1 MQRQGMACSLHWLWR
16 TAKPVLAA
24 RSEIREW
31 TDRLAGELA
40 AADADAVLL
49 HYSVFSYAHRGVPLF
64 VHPTLSGLAD
74 TGLPLISLLHEF
86 AFPWRLDG
94 LRGKVWAVT
103 QRALLIELT
112 RASRALVLTTDFR
125 AEWLASRAW
134 LPRRP
139 CVVAPVFSNLPESA
153 SRPTADRTAH
163 TLGMFGYSY
172 PPATVRAVLDAL
184 RLLRDGD
191 LETQLALL
199 GAPGEASPAGAM
211 WRGEAR
217 ARGLGNALSFSGT
230 LPAQQLADSLAS
242 CEVLVFADPSGPTAR
257 KTTLAAALASG
268 RGVLA
273 IDGPRRWDRL
283 VDAEA
288 AEVVQQRPQ
297 ALADGLRALLLDEGR
312 REALGARGRAFS
324 EEQMSVERSAETVRG
339 LVEDVAGQSAPLG
352 DRHGRGLAAR

>member
-16 TAKPVLAA
+16 TAEPVLAA
-24 RSEIREW
+24 RSEIGEW

-40 AADADAVLL
+40 AGDADAVLL
-49 HYSVFSYAHRGVPLF
+49 HYSVFSYAYRGVPLF
-64 VHPTLSGLAD
+64 VHPTLSALGD

-86 AFPWRLDG
+86 AFPWRVDG

-153 SRPTADRTAH
+153 SRPTADRTTH

-184 RLLRDGD
+184 RLLRDGG
-191 LETQLALL
+191 LETELALL
-199 GAPGEASPAGAM
+199 GAPGEGSPAGAM
-211 WRGEAR
+211 WLAEAR
-217 ARGLGNALSFSGT
+217 ARGLASALSFSGT

-242 CEVLVFADPSGPTAR
+242 CEVLLFADPSGPTAR

-273 IDGPRRWDRL
+273 IDGPRRWERL

-288 AEVVQQRPQ
+288 AEVVQQRPL
-297 ALADGLRALLLDEGR
+297 ALADRLRALLLDEGL

-324 EEQMSVERSAETVRG
+324 EEQMSVERSAEIVRG
-339 LVEDVAGQSAPLG
+339 IVEDVAGQSAPLG
-352 DRHGRGLAAR
+352 DRRCRGLAAR